1 MTIYDTQGWRGMKHC
16 ELFGWRE
23 VLPTRA
29 NLTQFTSKA
38 GRNSSSGQRNFLK
51 STISRL
57 RQTRLLCVASPAKID
72 IGPEKAQSGK
82 RSPTRAHHFIVKSPL
97 QVRAEEAAKRFGNAR
112 KPIVFEFAGVP
123 KAGKTSTIG
132 AIHGFLKRCGFKVQ
146 VVAERAAVCPI
157 KDKTH
162 PNFNVWTVCTTL
174 VEILEKTQDPPR
186 EDDPQILILDR
197 GLFDS
202 LCWLTLMEKLGRV
215 RHREYQ
221 ILENFLKIDDWRKR
235 ISAVFVM
242 TVSPADALKREAG
255 LLPVEIDQGGIKE
268 GSVMNRSMLD
278 LILKTTAETAERM
291 KSEFRVYQIETSLE
305 NVKEPAKKVAERV
318 AGMAIDVIEEHLQE
332 DILWLPKSDIMSAF
346 GGKKF
351 IPSDE
356 AAALV
361 TRFLKE
367 GKYGPR
373 DEVEKDKTRIQAL
386 PVVVVRNKSGDVL
399 CLKRKEKSQENP
411 LNEKV
416 VVWAGGHVR
425 KEDQLNGQTLVQCA
439 LREVREEL
447 RLSLDPEELELKGG
461 VYSELGGERTQKH
474 VGLVYEWRAKTDD
487 VAVVLSRAE
496 FFERRGTS
504 QSGTFLPLK
513 EVAKSVD
520 TGKMSEEWSVEIVR
534 GFLAKGEYTFAPRLL

>member
-1 MTIYDTQGWRGMKHC
+1 VDHDVSWKRSIAASALDFCKSGSLVGAS
-16 ELFGWRE
+16 
-23 VLPTRA
+23 RA
-29 NLTQFTSKA
+29 SA
-38 GRNSSSGQRNFLK
+38 
-51 STISRL
+51 
-57 RQTRLLCVASPAKID
+57 AKID
-72 IGPEKAQSGK
+72 IGPANVQSDR
-82 RSPTRAHHFIVKSPL
+82 RSPKRANHFTVKSAL

-112 KPIVFEFAGVP
+112 KPIVLEFAGVP

-132 AIHGFLKRCGFKVQ
+132 ALQAFLKRCGFKVQ
-146 VVAERAAVCPI
+146 VVGERAAVCPI
-157 KDKTH
+157 RDKTH

-221 ILENFLKIDDWRKR
+221 ILENFLRIDDWRKR

-242 TVSPADALKREAG
+242 TVTPRDALKREGG

-268 GSVMNRSMLD
+268 GSVMNKSMLD
-278 LILKTTAETAERM
+278 LILRTTAETAERM
-291 KSEFRVYQIETSLE
+291 KNEFRVHQIETSLE
-305 NVKEPAKKVAERV
+305 NVKDPAKKVAEKV
-318 AGMAIDVIEEHLQE
+318 AGLALDVIEEHLQE
-332 DILWLPKSDIMSAF
+332 DILWLPKSDILNAF
-346 GGKKF
+346 NGKRF
-351 IPSDE
+351 IPSDV

-361 TRFLKE
+361 GRFLKE
-367 GKYGPR
+367 GKYGAR

-386 PVVVVRNKSGDVL
+386 PVVVIRNKSGDVL
-399 CLKRKEKSQENP
+399 CLRRKEKNQNNP

-447 RLSLDPEELELKGG
+447 RLSLDSEELELRGA
-461 VYSELGGERTQKH
+461 VYSEIGGERTQKH
-474 VGLVYEWRAKTDD
+474 VGIIYEWKAKTDD
-487 VAVVLSRAE
+487 VEVVLSRAE

-504 QSGTFLPLK
+504 QSGTFLPVK
-513 EVAKSVD
+513 EVAEKVD
-520 TGKMSEEWSVEIVR
+520 TGKMAEEWSVEIVR
-534 GFLAKGEYTFAPRLL
+534 GFLAKGEYEFAPRLL